1 MTSNVFH
8 LFLRC
13 TKCIVFFQVC
23 TKLKQS
29 NPAAKF
35 DTNTAYL
42 LLESNLNK
50 KNRVDIVVKEML
62 GIDSMESNGPSEDKQ
77 KESLSL
83 KEQNGDDSLEIIED
97 VVKEACSSKDSTIT
111 KDGTSEDVS
120 DAGMDIL
127 KEVEIVMKKCP
138 KADANRVYALLE
150 CRESHK
156 DRLKTVIS
164 ILKDEEY
171 DNDEKSDNN
180 SRPEVKRVLS
190 ESAVADDPLYK
201 DMLQIA
207 KIFPHIDKNE
217 IYALCEVS
225 KKCTVAKLVQG

>member
-1 MTSNVFH
+1 M
-8 LFLRC
+8 C
-13 TKCIVFFQVC
+13 CIFQVC
-23 TKLKQS
+23 TRLKQS

-62 GIDSMESNGPSEDKQ
+62 GTDSMESSTPVENRQ
-77 KESLSL
+77 TQSLSS
-83 KEQNGDDSLEIIED
+83 KEKRDDDSLEIIED
-97 VVKEACSSKDSTIT
+97 AVKEEECSSKDTSVP
-111 KDGTSEDVS
+111 KDGTSENVS
-120 DAGMDIL
+120 DAGIDIL
-127 KEVEIVMKKCP
+127 EEVQIVMQKCP

-150 CRESHK
+150 CRENHK
-156 DRLKTVIS
+156 DRLKTVIN
-164 ILKDEEY
+164 ILRDRES
-171 DNDEKSDNN
+171 DVDEKSDK
-180 SRPEVKRVLS
+180 SGKPEVKRVLS

-225 KKCTVAKLVQG
+225 KKWQN